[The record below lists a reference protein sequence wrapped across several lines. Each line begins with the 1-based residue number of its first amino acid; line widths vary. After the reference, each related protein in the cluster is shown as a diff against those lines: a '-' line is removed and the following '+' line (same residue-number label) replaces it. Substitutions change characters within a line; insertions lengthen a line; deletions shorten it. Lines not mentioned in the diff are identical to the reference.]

1 MLRHDHGK
9 RYAKKIRIIRQFR
22 RPSFGHRIASRKK
35 GNPTFSIAM
44 YMDIEGSFHE
54 VFRLKHMPPL
64 VSLDSMPTLGQGFP
78 WKKHKIETLTSGE
91 PLKTLQRRRERK
103 GYRSVTG
110 FCKQKQI
117 LPPKTGVRPLF
128 LLNNSGIGKFWCCKK
143 NKTKYQRMFK
153 ENYNFSVECNG
164 LLANNFERHGFVTRG
179 VLQASKD
186 HFTSISSK
194 SAVTNLTWFFLLVP
208 FLKLLLLGVTFFVP
222 PYVRCRRIDR
232 PSRVKCASDE

>member
-1 MLRHDHGK
+1 
-9 RYAKKIRIIRQFR
+9 
-22 RPSFGHRIASRKK
+22 
-35 GNPTFSIAM
+35 
-44 YMDIEGSFHE
+44 
-54 VFRLKHMPPL
+54 MPPL

-110 FCKQKQI
+110 LCKQKQI

-186 HFTSISSK
+186 HLTSI
-194 SAVTNLTWFFLLVP
+194 
-208 FLKLLLLGVTFFVP
+208 
-222 PYVRCRRIDR
+222 R
-232 PSRVKCASDE
+232 PNQRLQMLPGLSCLCLF